1 MKIKQGQL
9 FINGK
14 PLEISYTLGIQN
26 KGAEIFYD
34 CKHGYLFGIP
44 EFNIIQAKCTL
55 REDCLCYGCQD
66 FSPKEKED
74 NQ

>member
-1 MKIKQGQL
+1 MKKKQGQL

-14 PLEISYTLGIQN
+14 PLEISYTLDIQN
-26 KGAEIFYD
+26 EGAEIFYD
-34 CKHGYLFGIP
+34 CKHGYFFGIP